1 MVLYAPRPE
10 QIMVSAARRGLT
22 LSESEAVLLIEIGH
36 ATFAG
41 CARVAAE
48 PAQSLPVRYPRGGGS
63 RPRPEENPLNA
74 WAWRCDVPG
83 ADDGAL
89 AGRTVV
95 LKDIIPVAGQPM
107 SAGSAVLQAHVP
119 SFDATVTSR
128 VLDQGGRIVGIAAT
142 EDMCLSGASVSAV
155 TGYVRNPRDPTRSA
169 GGSSSGVAA
178 LIGNGAVDVGIGADQ
193 GGSIRIPS
201 SLSGIFG
208 MKPTYG
214 LIPYTGC
221 AAIDPSLDH
230 LGPMAGTVENLA
242 RLLQAIAG
250 FDEGLD
256 PRQRADMG
264 AEDYLAGLSGADP
277 SGLRVGL
284 LRQGFNHLGLSDPRV
299 DDAVRS
305 SAETLARL
313 GAQVCEVDVPLHR
326 RAMDIHGSLLLQG
339 AAQYMV
345 GSGGVGPIG
354 KGFYDEAIGSAGAAG
369 MALHADQLFASVK
382 FAIGIGGYL
391 WDAYGGAYYAK
402 AQNLAVSL
410 RREMD
415 RALRE
420 VDVLI
425 MPTTCVQA
433 PELPLDPV
441 PGLDAV
447 RLALDPALISNTCA
461 FNHTGHPALSV
472 PIGPVGNLPVGLML
486 VARWYGETTLLRTAQ
501 ALEEAGAT
509 YQPETGESA

>member
-1 MVLYAPRPE
+1 MVLYDPKPE
-10 QIMVSAARRGLT
+10 QVIASAARRGLM
-22 LSESEAVLLIEIGH
+22 LSESEAALLIELGRG
-36 ATFAG
+36 TLAG
-41 CARVAAE
+41 CARVASE
-48 PAQSLPVRYPRGGGS
+48 PAQSLPVRYPRSGGS
-63 RPRPEENPLNA
+63 RPSPEENPLNA
-74 WAWRCDVPG
+74 WAWRCDIRG
-83 ADDGAL
+83 ADDGLL

-107 SAGSAVLQAHVP
+107 SSGSAILEGHVP
-119 SFDATVTSR
+119 TFDSTVTSR
-128 VLDQGGRIVGIAAT
+128 ILDQGGRIIGIAAT

-155 TGYVRNPRDPTRSA
+155 TGYVHNPRDPSRSA

-178 LIGNGAVDVGIGADQ
+178 LIGSGAVDVGIGADQ

-221 AAIDPSLDH
+221 APIDPSLDH
-230 LGPMAGTVENLA
+230 LGPMAGTVEDLA
-242 RLLQAIAG
+242 RLLQAVAG
-250 FDEGLD
+250 FDDGLD

-264 AEDYLAGLSGADP
+264 SEDYLAVLSDAHLT
-277 SGLRVGL
+277 GLRVGL
-284 LRQGFNHLGLSDPRV
+284 LRQGFDHPGLSDPRV
-299 DDAVRS
+299 DEAVRS
-305 SAETLARL
+305 SVETLGQL
-313 GAQVCEVDVPLHR
+313 GAQVHEVDVPLHR

-339 AAQYMV
+339 VAQYMI

-354 KGFYDEAIGSAGAAG
+354 KGFYDEAVGSASAAG
-369 MALHADQLFASVK
+369 MALRGDQLFASVK
-382 FAIGIGGYL
+382 FAIGIGGHL

-402 AQNLAVSL
+402 AQNLAMSL

-433 PELPLDPV
+433 PELPIDTV

-472 PIGPVGNLPVGLML
+472 PIGPVANLPVGLML
-486 VARWYGETTLLRTAQ
+486 VARWYDEATLLRTAR

-509 YQPETGESA
+509 YRPGTGGPK

>member
-1 MVLYAPRPE
+1 MVLYDPRPE
-10 QIMVSAARRGLT
+10 QVIASAARRGLT
-22 LSESEAVLLIEIGH
+22 LSESEAALLIELGRD
-36 ATFAG
+36 TLAG

-48 PAQSLPVRYPRGGGS
+48 PAQSLPVRYPRRSGR
-63 RPRPEENPLNA
+63 RPSPEENQLNA
-74 WAWRCDVPG
+74 WAWRCDIRG
-83 ADDGAL
+83 ADEGVL

-107 SAGSAVLQAHVP
+107 SAGSAILEGHVP
-119 SFDATVTSR
+119 SFDSTVTSR

-155 TGYVRNPRDPTRSA
+155 TGYVRNPRDPSRSA

-178 LIGNGAVDVGIGADQ
+178 LIGSGAVDVGIGADQ
-193 GGSIRIPS
+193 GGSIRIPA
-201 SLSGIFG
+201 SLSGVFG
-208 MKPTYG
+208 LKPTYG

-221 AAIDPSLDH
+221 APIDPSLDH
-230 LGPMAGTVENLA
+230 LGPMAGTVEDLA

-264 AEDYLAGLSGADP
+264 AVDYLAGLSDADP
-277 SGLRVGL
+277 TGLRVGL
-284 LRQGFNHLGLSDPRV
+284 LRQGFNHPGLSDPQV

-305 SAETLARL
+305 SAEALARL
-313 GAQVCEVDVPLHR
+313 GAQVREADVPLHR

-339 AAQYMV
+339 VAQYMV

-354 KGFYDEAIGSAGAAG
+354 KGFYDETVGSASAAG
-369 MALHADQLFASVK
+369 MALRGDQLFASVK
-382 FAIGIGGYL
+382 FAVGIGGYL

-415 RALRE
+415 RVLRE
-420 VDVLI
+420 VDILI

-433 PELPLDPV
+433 PELPVETV
-441 PGLDAV
+441 PGLRAV
-447 RLALDPALISNTCA
+447 QLALDPALISNTCA

-486 VARWYGETTLLRTAQ
+486 VAQWYDEATLLRTAR
-501 ALEEAGAT
+501 ALEQAGAT
-509 YQPETGESA
+509 YRPGMGGAA